1 MSAEDDKTT
10 PRLPV
15 STPVWFKI
23 FLTDGF
29 QNLVDEVHKIKEVSE
44 SNNDMLRGKDGEPG
58 LLTKFAMLDR
68 KVDDVFS
75 AGSKIL
81 LYVITGSIGFVFFIV
96 TSVLGVIIYH
106 VITTR

>member
-29 QNLVDEVHKIKEVSE
+29 QSLVNEVHEIKEVSE
-44 SNNDMLRGKDGEPG
+44 SNNRALRGQDGEPG
-58 LLTKFAMLDR
+58 LLTKFEVLEK

-75 AGSKIL
+75 FGSKIL
-81 LYVITGSIGFVFFIV
+81 LFAI
-96 TSVLGVIIYH
+96 TSVLGVIIYE
-106 VITTR
+106 ILTSR